1 MEESVQPASRG
12 ELPRREVMQTP
23 EEVAA
28 MLRLKALGWGV
39 RRIAGEL
46 GCSHMT
52 VRRYLAEGGWVAYRG
67 RGRSRTLSGLE
78 EWVGE
83 RFRRHAGNADVVRQE
98 LEREKGIRLTLRTV
112 EREVRHLRHELEAE
126 ARATIRFETP
136 PGKQLQID
144 FGERRVTIGDENVKV
159 YLFVATLGYSR
170 RLYVRAFRN
179 ERQESWFA
187 GVEGAFRHFG
197 GITEEVLLDNDRGLV
212 AHHDRVT
219 REVEFNARLRAFA
232 KHWGFRPRACAPY
245 RARTKGKDER
255 GVGYVKKNA
264 IAGRR
269 FESWSALEAH
279 LDEWVRDIADQRMHG
294 TTGEVPIERFQ
305 RAEARALRSLAGT
318 PPFEMARELV
328 RKVQADCVIGV
339 DGNTYSVPWRL
350 IGESVRVV
358 IAGDQLRISHGGREV
373 AVHHRR
379 SGRFARV
386 VDPVHFAG
394 VVGSGRRAPAQIAP
408 VSDTVAAPEL
418 LRPLLEYERLVGGRW

>member
-1 MEESVQPASRG
+1 
-12 ELPRREVMQTP
+12 
-23 EEVAA
+23 

-67 RGRSRTLSGLE
+67 RGRPRRLSGLE
-78 EWVGE
+78 EWVAE

-112 EREVRHLRHELEAE
+112 EREVRHLRRELAAE

-136 PGKQLQID
+136 PGRQLQID
-144 FGERRVTIGDENVKV
+144 FGERRVAIGDESLKV

-212 AHHDRVT
+212 ARHDRAT

-232 KHWGFRPRACAPY
+232 KHWGFRPHACAPY

-264 IAGRR
+264 IAGRC

-279 LDEWVRDIADQRMHG
+279 LDGWVRDVADQRVHG
-294 TTGEVPIERFQ
+294 TTGEVPIERFR
-305 RAEARALRSLAGT
+305 RAEAGALRSIAGI

-328 RKVQADCVIGV
+328 RKVQADCVIGI
-339 DGNTYSVPWRL
+339 DGNAYSVPWRL

-379 SGRFARV
+379 TGRFARV
-386 VDPVHFAG
+386 VDPLHFDG
-394 VVGSGRRAPAQIAP
+394 VVGSASKTPPPAA
-408 VSDTVAAPEL
+408 VAPEAVGADDL
-418 LRPLLEYERLVGGRW
+418 LRPLLEYERVVGGRW